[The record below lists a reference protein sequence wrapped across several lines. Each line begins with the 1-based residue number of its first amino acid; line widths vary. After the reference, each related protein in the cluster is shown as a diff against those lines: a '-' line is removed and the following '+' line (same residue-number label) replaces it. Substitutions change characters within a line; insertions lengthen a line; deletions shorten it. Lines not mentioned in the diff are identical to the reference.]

1 MASLSPKDRQDEVT
15 GAAMNEGVVNGTMVL
30 ATSFGGLYAAM
41 QNAKFRKVRTLKRRL
56 EAIFLRRHI
65 ARSQYRSI
73 LSPHIHVVLYY
84 CCVLLY
90 QFTNWQSR
98 TAITIMPA
106 LFVFALTSEHKMS
119 HRMKEV
125 AEETEHAIKS
135 VEWAERHHRK
145 TQNTVKQMQDEEA
158 LRALYRTSILQSG
171 IQLIEGDSLGPHHKM
186 ANFVQANPFKCIA
199 GIGIPSV
206 AYIFYGRS
214 QKDLSFQLKILHT
227 RVIGQFAVICTLLG
241 VMGLKELMDR
251 SGRFI
256 TEDDVEQRVHLMVT
270 KRKAMMERL
279 EYQATHQPTYMMKK
293 RLEAKKADA
302 S

>member
-1 MASLSPKDRQDEVT
+1 V
-15 GAAMNEGVVNGTMVL
+15 
-30 ATSFGGLYAAM
+30 
-41 QNAKFRKVRTLKRRL
+41 
-56 EAIFLRRHI
+56 FLF
-65 ARSQYRSI
+65 
-73 LSPHIHVVLYY
+73 LVLYY
-84 CCVLLY
+84 CCVVLY

-145 TQNTVKQMQDEEA
+145 TQNTVKQLQDEEA
-158 LRALYRTSILQSG
+158 LKALYRTSILQSG
-171 IQLIEGDSLGPHHKM
+171 IQLISGDSLGPHHKV
-186 ANFVQANPFKCIA
+186 ANFVQENPFKCIA
-199 GIGIPSV
+199 GIGVPAV
-206 AYIFYGRS
+206 AYIFYGRT

-241 VMGLKELMDR
+241 VMGLKEMMDR

-256 TEDDVEQRVHLMVT
+256 TEDDVEQRVHLMVS

-279 EYQATHQPTYMMKK
+279 EYQASQQPGAMMKK
-293 RLEAKKADA
+293 KRLAAKDA
-302 S
+302 AAS